1 MLINKKY
8 LFKIFMF
15 FIFPIL
21 SYGNNITLDEMLN
34 MIDIKNYDREIYDLE
49 KEKNISKE
57 KFYNLD
63 LYNGIKSE
71 ADIKYDYD
79 KDKYDTTGK
88 LIYGDFYVNVSKNKI
103 SKEIDD
109 GDSEIIYG
117 INKNLKNMVYSKSD
131 SELKKLKYTKLKD
144 KFSYL
149 DELENKKIDLINLY
163 EEYKNNE
170 FETKLKSNNLSK
182 LKAEEKI
189 LKKSYEL
196 GAIPKIDLQTLQVSR
211 ENLEIE
217 LKILDRNLKKIK
229 DRFLY
234 EFNIDI
240 SNKILADIQIKQ
252 IDISKYISNIGERKL
267 QSLDLDRKITEE
279 NINYLSYS
287 NKVPD
292 ISLGVERKKETHN
305 NTNSENRVFLKFSKD
320 LFYYDVN
327 LENEKITLAQQ
338 NINHKKESE
347 KNISMQ
353 LKIQENYN
361 NFYRNY
367 IINKNKANLENNK
380 YEIMKKKYTL
390 GNITYVEV
398 MDVFEDY
405 LKFEV
410 EAEKAKNLFN
420 GYIYEIM
427 IRGEKNHE

>member
-8 LFKIFMF
+8 LVKIFVFLMF
-15 FIFPIL
+15 SIL
-21 SYGNNITLDEMLN
+21 SYSDNITLDEMLN
-34 MIDIKNYDREIYDLE
+34 MIDRINYDKEIYNLE
-49 KEKNISKE
+49 KEKNLSKE

-71 ADIKYDYD
+71 ADIKYNHE
-79 KDKYDTTGK
+79 KEKYETTGK
-88 LIYGDFYVNVSKNKI
+88 LSYGDFYINASKNKI
-103 SKEIDD
+103 SNEINNNDN
-109 GDSEIIYG
+109 EIIYG
-117 INKNLKNMVYSKSD
+117 INKNLKNMIYSKSD
-131 SELKKLKYTKLKD
+131 SELKKLEYTKIKD

-149 DELENKKIDLINLY
+149 DKLENKKIDLINLY
-163 EEYKNNE
+163 KEYKNNE
-170 FETKLKSNNLSK
+170 FETKLKTNNLSK

-217 LKILDRNLKKIK
+217 LKILNKNLKKIK
-229 DRFLY
+229 NRFLY

-240 SNKILADIQIKQ
+240 SNKNLLDIEAKQ

-267 QSLDLDRKITEE
+267 ESLNLDKKITEE
-279 NINYLSYS
+279 NINFLSYS

-292 ISLGVERKKETHN
+292 ISLGIERKKETHN

-327 LENEKITLAQQ
+327 LENEKINLIQQ
-338 NINHKKESE
+338 KINLKKENE
-347 KNISMQ
+347 KNISTQ
-353 LKIQENYN
+353 LKILENYN
-361 NFYRNY
+361 NFYKIY
-367 IINKNKANLENNK
+367 ITNKNKANLENNK
-380 YEIMKKKYTL
+380 YEIMKKKYIL

-427 IRGEKNHE
+427 IRGEKNYE